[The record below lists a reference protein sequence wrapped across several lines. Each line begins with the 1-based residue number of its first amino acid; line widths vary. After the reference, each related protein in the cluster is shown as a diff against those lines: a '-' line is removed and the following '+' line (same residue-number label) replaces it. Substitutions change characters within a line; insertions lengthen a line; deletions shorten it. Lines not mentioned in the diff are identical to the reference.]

1 MVVCAWNSKN
11 DYKTICGVLLTDVG
25 LHLVC
30 VPELL
35 GCVRFKDYEELFVL
49 FEDVEARCSVVLPLR
64 LNIVQF
70 VLDEGKMS
78 R

>member
-49 FEDVEARCSVVLPLR
+49 FG
-64 LNIVQF
+64 
-70 VLDEGKMS
+70 GKLIGPPTFGPV
-78 R
+78 